1 MLENIASLPQIGIA
15 EIAPMVAGTSAAMLW
30 RGKVG
35 RMKPLPFLGWSA
47 AVTASATAAHFLIG
61 LAHEAVPYLPTLGQ
75 GVVIAAT
82 CAALCRLGAARG
94 HDAWGREDLGWISVV
109 PVLNILPLFA
119 PSAPRPKGA
128 ERPN

>member
-1 MLENIASLPQIGIA
+1 MLENIAMLPQIGIA

-47 AVTASATAAHFLIG
+47 AVTASAMSVHYLIG
-61 LAHEAVPYLPTLGQ
+61 LAEEVVPYLPVLGQ
-75 GVVIAAT
+75 GLVIAAAS
-82 CAALCRLGAARG
+82 AALCHLGAARG
-94 HDAWGREDLGWISVV
+94 HDAWGRDDLGWISVV

-119 PSAPRPKGA
+119 PSAPRPTGA
-128 ERPN
+128 ERKA